1 MSILLQMPVSQGARS
16 GHTGISFS
24 DLPLEWRRGDSMDQV
39 LSDKVEFFDVH
50 DAVQVMLAPDELA
63 ALAPNNAPRS
73 GGTSESVGTSGEDEV
88 SLGTDFALPQEAAV
102 NASVTGLT
110 VRPSGDAVRL
120 ASYGSDFAASSDM
133 EQVFR
138 QTAASVEEVAL
149 TRAING
155 SPESSDISG
164 LTLKNGPGLT
174 DDLTYSGKSE
184 PVFVPHPTVQRE
196 PSINSEAVHTV
207 SQPVLRLATGPAV
220 QGLDGFAK
228 SLVPQNSPI
237 PSGTRDVVVDA
248 SAVVVIKQ
256 GREYSPSVADGVVT
270 ERGQVFLSGPMD
282 AWGVQN
288 ISAMDTGAGS
298 PDNTPRIDTANSPV
312 WQNADPFVAA
322 HWPKIQVIGPSPA
335 IATRD
340 IDLSV
345 QQPLVRFEEA
355 RSQTD
360 DGVQLPLSVLRHATL
375 TDRASPPQVT
385 TSGVPG
391 FDERMASAS
400 PALVPEADLSI
411 AASPPA
417 VSARSEPLAP
427 FSVVP
432 RQIVQQ
438 IFDAT
443 LRAIERPVDL
453 ILNPEELGKV
463 RISMVMVENGITM
476 NILTER
482 PETLEL
488 IRRHIDQLAQEFR
501 QIGYSTIGFSFGQH
515 KQGSDGMRPWPATP
529 EGGILHLTDVVPRQ
543 APSQIQQDTGLDMRI

>member
-1 MSILLQMPVSQGARS
+1 
-16 GHTGISFS
+16 
-24 DLPLEWRRGDSMDQV
+24 MDQV
-39 LSDKVEFFDVH
+39 SPDKVEFFDVH
-50 DAVQVMLAPDELA
+50 DAVQVMLAPVELA
-63 ALAPNNAPRS
+63 ALAPNNATRS
-73 GGTSESVGTSGEDEV
+73 GGTAESVGTSGEDEASV
-88 SLGTDFALPQEAAV
+88 GTGFALPQEPAV
-102 NASVTGLT
+102 NAPTAGLK

-138 QTAASVEEVAL
+138 QTAPSVEEVAL

-164 LTLKNGPGLT
+164 PTLKNGPGLT
-174 DDLTYSGKSE
+174 DDLIDSGKTE
-184 PVFVPHPTVQRE
+184 PVFLPQPTVQRE
-196 PSINSEAVHTV
+196 PSINSAAVHTA

-220 QGLDGFAK
+220 QGIDGLAK
-228 SLVPQNSPI
+228 SSILESSPI
-237 PSGTRDVVVDA
+237 PSATRDVVVDA

-270 ERGQVFLSGPMD
+270 ERGQVSLSGPMG

-288 ISAMDTGAGS
+288 ISAIDTGAGS
-298 PDNTPRIDTANSPV
+298 PDYTPRTGTANSPV
-312 WQNADPFVAA
+312 WQNADPLVAA
-322 HWPKIQVIGPSPA
+322 HWPKIQAIGLSPG

-340 IDLSV
+340 IELSV
-345 QQPLVRFEEA
+345 EKPLVRFDEA
-355 RSQTD
+355 SSQTD
-360 DGVQLPLSVLRHATL
+360 EGVQLPLSVLRHATL

-385 TSGVPG
+385 KSGVQG
-391 FDERMASAS
+391 FEEKMASAS
-400 PALVPEADLSI
+400 QALVPEADLSI
-411 AASPPA
+411 SASPPA
-417 VSARSEPLAP
+417 VPARGELIAP
-427 FSVVP
+427 NSVVP

-443 LRAIERPVDL
+443 LSAVERPVDL

-482 PETLEL
+482 PETLDL
-488 IRRHIDQLAQEFR
+488 IRRHIDQLAQELR

-515 KQGSDGMRPWPATP
+515 KQGSDGTRPWPATP
-529 EGGILHLTDVVPRQ
+529 EGGVLHVTDVVPRQ